1 MEVGGQLH
9 APAALLPGK
18 NLGTLGGAQSRSE
31 SFEEEGSIL
40 PLAEFDHRTIQPL
53 VYSYINYVTSAPFN
67 TIYNDNHG

>member
-1 MEVGGQLH
+1 
-9 APAALLPGK
+9 
-18 NLGTLGGAQSRSE
+18 LGGAQSRSE